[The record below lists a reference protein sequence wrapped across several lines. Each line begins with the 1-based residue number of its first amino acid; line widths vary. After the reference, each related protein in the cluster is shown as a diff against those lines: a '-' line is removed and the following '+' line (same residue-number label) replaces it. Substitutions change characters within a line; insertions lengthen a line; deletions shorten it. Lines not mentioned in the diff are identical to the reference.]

1 MYVYVVNLVSE
12 QFIGDKLTVEFI
24 VHIVMIMEMTV
35 VSRFWYY
42 IEDHTNSNCRLSK
55 PILARSANFPTVLYV
70 LPSLISFFN
79 LNQII
84 IGYWTDF
91 YDFFTKWKVF
101 TWIFFI
107 WTIFSI
113 PQGTL
118 PWQPILGKICEMT
131 FIQQRLRSE
140 TDWNI
145 AIPIYR
151 C

>member
-91 YDFFTKWKVF
+91 YDFFTK
-101 TWIFFI
+101 
-107 WTIFSI
+107 
-113 PQGTL
+113 
-118 PWQPILGKICEMT
+118 
-131 FIQQRLRSE
+131 
-140 TDWNI
+140 
-145 AIPIYR
+145 
-151 C
+151 